1 MKFEITFSSRETVL
15 ILQAG
20 NGEWRFEATATE
32 KTSQKIGKIADQ
44 KIMDS
49 QLLRAEELGIR
60 LEIVAGLPVWEAS
73 PVIKHQLAVDRIR
86 ESINKSKDENKSC
99 DCFHIADIYIKF
111 PDESLK
117 RPDISI
123 FCRMPEETD
132 EAVTEIPQAVIEII
146 SKGYEKKDL
155 EIGVP
160 FYLANGVKDVLVF
173 NPYTDEVLHFCG
185 GEKRGMTSPVEI
197 EFDCGCSC
205 TV

>member
-1 MKFEITFSSRETVL
+1 
-15 ILQAG
+15 
-20 NGEWRFEATATE
+20 
-32 KTSQKIGKIADQ
+32 
-44 KIMDS
+44 MDS

-86 ESINKSKDENKSC
+86 ESISRSGDESKTCE
-99 DCFHIADIYIKF
+99 CFHIADIYIKF

-132 EAVTEIPQAVIEII
+132 EAATEIPEAVIEII

-160 FYLANGVKDVLVF
+160 FYLANGVKDVVVF
-173 NPYTDEVLHFCG
+173 NPYTEEVLHFRQD
-185 GEKRGMTSPVEI
+185 ETLKFQSPVGI
-197 EFDCGCSC
+197 ELECGCHC
-205 TV
+205 VV

>member
-1 MKFEITFSSRETVL
+1 
-15 ILQAG
+15 
-20 NGEWRFEATATE
+20 
-32 KTSQKIGKIADQ
+32 
-44 KIMDS
+44 MDS

-86 ESINKSKDENKSC
+86 ESINKSKAGNKSC

-132 EAVTEIPQAVIEII
+132 EAVTEIPEAVIEII

-160 FYLANGVKDVLVF
+160 FYLANGVKEVVVF
-173 NPYTDEVLHFCG
+173 NPYTEEVLHFQQN
-185 GEKRGMTSPVEI
+185 ETVKFQSPVEI
-197 EFDCGCSC
+197 EFECGCHC
-205 TV
+205 VV